1 MPGKTN
7 LVGEVSTKRV
17 AYMVSVKTCLL
28 NTGIRGDSDTVE
40 LRHAG
45 DVLAAETISGRRI
58 IPLCKCDR
66 WLLG

>member
-7 LVGEVSTKRV
+7 PVGEISTKCV

-28 NTGIRGDSDTVE
+28 NTDTRGDSDTVE

-45 DVLAAETISGRRI
+45 MFWQLRPSGRRI
-58 IPLCKCDR
+58 IPLCNYDC
-66 WLLG
+66 WFLG